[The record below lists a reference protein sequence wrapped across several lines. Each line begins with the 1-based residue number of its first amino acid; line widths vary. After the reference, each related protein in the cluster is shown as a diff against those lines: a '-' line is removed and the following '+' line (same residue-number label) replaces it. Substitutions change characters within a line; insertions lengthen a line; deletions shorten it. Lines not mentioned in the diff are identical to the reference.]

1 MTWRAPAVLPLA
13 AARHHVA
20 PPRDLEMAESKQTVI
35 FDLDRTL
42 ISCDSFA
49 GCLNSLLLRDW
60 WRVGGVVAASPVL
73 LPLWATTMTRPAA
86 LWGLLWCATVGL
98 NAEEFVSHLSAHGEG
113 LASQAESIVH
123 RDGVKALKT
132 HLECGDR
139 VVIVT
144 GSSAELATAFC
155 AALGLENVRVVGST
169 FRAAAGGWVVADHCA
184 GAHKVSLLA
193 AAGITPPWAVVYTDS
208 ASDLPLLR
216 LAQRRCVVNP
226 RRGTVRALT
235 RALGGERFEVAQ
247 WH

>member
-1 MTWRAPAVLPLA
+1 MAPT
-13 AARHHVA
+13 
-20 PPRDLEMAESKQTVI
+20 PPTVI

-49 GCLNSLLLRDW
+49 GCLNLLLLRDW
-60 WRVGGVVAASPVL
+60 WRVAGVVAASPVL
-73 LPLWATTMTRPAA
+73 LPFWATTMTRPAA
-86 LWGLLWCATVGL
+86 LWWLLWCATVGL
-98 NAEEFVSHLSAHGEG
+98 DADQFASHLSAHGER
-113 LASQAESIVH
+113 LALDAESMVH
-123 RDGVKALKT
+123 RDGVRALKD
-132 HLECGDR
+132 HQESGDR

-144 GSSAELATAFC
+144 GSSSELATAFC
-155 AALGLENVRVVGST
+155 AALGLKDVRVVGST

-184 GAHKVSLLA
+184 GASKVRLLA

-216 LAQRRCVVNP
+216 LAQRRCVVNA

-235 RALGGERFEVAQ
+235 RALGDGRFEVVQ